1 MRAPWALA
9 LGVCALALCAQS
21 CGYTTGLKVLE
32 KHASVGL
39 EIFGNA
45 LNRLPQHA
53 DGAGS

>member
-1 MRAPWALA
+1 MAHQVVRWIPPLDVTPAEI
-9 LGVCALALCAQS
+9 V
-21 CGYTTGLKVLE
+21 E
-32 KHASVGL
+32 GL